1 MKTCLHSFTAKSHFL
16 CLFMMGSLALPVV
29 TKAHQPGQEP
39 VKPPFRAADNS
50 LSPEEIP
57 SFLTIGQQAPR
68 EGQPVE
74 IYPNPTT
81 GFITIRSKQ
90 ILTGS
95 RAIINNENKEVVYYT
110 MLETNTMTLPD
121 MLPSGDYVIQVTT
134 PGGKLYEGKVT
145 LEK

>member
-1 MKTCLHSFTAKSHFL
+1 MKTCLHFSAAKSQML
-16 CLFMMGSLALPVV
+16 CLFMMGSLALPVAS
-29 TKAHQPGQEP
+29 KAHQPGQEP
-39 VKPPFRAADNS
+39 VKPPFRAPEQS
-50 LSPEEIP
+50 PIPEEIP

-81 GFITIRSKQ
+81 GFVTIRSKQ

-95 RAIINNENKEVVYYT
+95 RAIINNENKEMVYYT

-121 MLPSGDYVIQVTT
+121 MLPPGDYVIQVTT

-145 LEK
+145 LER